1 MPFKVTGQ
9 SGANRGS
16 HTCPWPLLDV
26 SGSPRET
33 PGSCS
38 YHSHR
43 PPQRENT
50 ADFCRPAS
58 HSISASAGRG
68 PVARGLSATLAPPRP
83 NAGPTDRPTHRMGKP
98 AALMWMVST
107 RPQASS
113 WLRTCGEGRWRG
125 QQGPEA
131 PDATPSVA
139 PLAGSCGLP

>member
-1 MPFKVTGQ
+1 MSITLSSKMP
-9 SGANRGS
+9 
-16 HTCPWPLLDV
+16 
-26 SGSPRET
+26 
-33 PGSCS
+33 PGILPAS
-38 YHSHR
+38 
-43 PPQRENT
+43 
-50 ADFCRPAS
+50 RPAS

-139 PLAGSCGLP
+139 RWQGAAGSREADTLWGSEQSRDLERLSLLEGVPVAPDPFM